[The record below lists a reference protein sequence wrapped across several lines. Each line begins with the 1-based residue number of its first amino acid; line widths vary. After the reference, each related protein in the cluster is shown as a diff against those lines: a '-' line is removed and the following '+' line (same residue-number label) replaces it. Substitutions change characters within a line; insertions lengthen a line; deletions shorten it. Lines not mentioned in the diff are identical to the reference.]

1 MVTSEALI
9 KYPVRA
15 KYILSADG
23 KMRLSNI
30 CSFSRPVFSPVG
42 WESAVDSP
50 VDKSVENS
58 FDSASKITSDSEI
71 VRRSIRRAKVQCM
84 DYILCNDFDLFTTLT
99 YSSDYVDRTSYNDVY
114 RRLSVWLSNLV
125 QRHEY
130 IYIAVP
136 EFHHDGVAIHFH
148 MLSSCSGLNLVDS
161 GHFRNGKAIYN
172 IKNWKY
178 GFSTAQ
184 YVTGESAREK
194 CAKYIFKYMGKQM
207 GQKIG
212 GRYYLSG
219 GKLNTPVYRYG
230 ETVEEFLCGS
240 VPRYT
245 RELETDGGKF
255 TELSFI

>member
-1 MVTSEALI
+1 
-9 KYPVRA
+9 
-15 KYILSADG
+15 
-23 KMRLSNI
+23 MRLSNI
-30 CSFSRPVFSPVG
+30 CSFSRPVFSPDG
-42 WESAVDSP
+42 WETAVDSP
-50 VDKSVENS
+50 VDKTVENS
-58 FDSASKITSDSEI
+58 LDSASKITAESEI
-71 VRRSIRRAKVQCM
+71 IRRSTRRARVQCM

-99 YSSDYVDRTSYNDVY
+99 YSPKDVDRTSYSDVY
-114 RRLSVWLSNLV
+114 RLLSVWLSNLV
-125 QRHEY
+125 QRHEFR
-130 IYIAVP
+130 YIAVP
-136 EFHHDGVAIHFH
+136 EFHHDGAAIHFH

-161 GHFRNGKAIYN
+161 GHFRNGKSVYN
-172 IKNWKY
+172 LKNWKY

-219 GKLNTPVYRYG
+219 GKLKTPVYLYG
-230 ETVEEFLCGS
+230 ETVEEFLGDS
-240 VPRYT
+240 VACYT